1 MRLKRFTL
9 SPEDLSYALRTGS
22 HLKIVGEGVP
32 RDGKVVRVFPNH
44 ETGCIEL
51 VVESESYED
60 LSVGCLIPHAH
71 LITIETVREA

>member
-9 SPEDLSYALRTGS
+9 SPEGLCHALRTGS

-32 RDGKVVRVFPNH
+32 QDGKVVRVFPNH

-60 LSVGCLIPHAH
+60 LLVGCLIPQADP
-71 LITIETVREA
+71 IIIESARED